1 MAWLKSG
8 RLQYSAGVVALLLLI
23 FVALRAVFY
32 FGFSEVGQTV
42 HPEPATLLQT
52 LYIGVK
58 FDLRLAILLSLP
70 VFLLTWLPRYNV
82 ATSTAMRGLA
92 RLYIAIALLVTLL
105 FYIGD
110 FGHYAY
116 LGIRLNS
123 TAMRF
128 LDDASIS
135 ANMVWESYPVVWI
148 TLAWLIT
155 VAAAIGLVKLLESR
169 TLDRKS
175 LPVSKLQTV
184 TGTVVV
190 TLLILGGLLG
200 RFADI
205 NIQNPVPLR
214 WNHAFFSGNDAVSAL
229 GINPVLF
236 FYDTFEQR
244 EPLYDIDEVRQYY
257 PVIADYLDVTD
268 KDEARLN
275 YDRNFSAGPQKLT
288 FDRPPNI
295 VFIMLESLGA
305 SRLGVHNNPLNT
317 SPNLDRMAKDGWF
330 YPNFYVPVSGTSR
343 TVFASITGLPDVSS
357 VKTATRNPL
366 ISEQRIVLNYLTE
379 HEKFYFIGG
388 SAGWANMSALI
399 QRSIKGVHLYQEDS
413 YTEPLVDV
421 WGISDLGLF
430 REVDRVLASQPKE
443 RPFFAYIQTAANHRP
458 FTIPEVND
466 GFQADDLSTEEVK
479 QHGFRSTAQ
488 YNAVRLLDFNIGRFL
503 EMAKRSGYFEDTI
516 FVLFGDHNNRITTT
530 PHMEPFYEALDLD
543 GLHVPH
549 IMYGPKYLQPRVI
562 EEATGLVDMV
572 PTIAGLLGI
581 DYVNST
587 MGRDINGPVPEGERA
602 VYTQTSGKRAPVIGA
617 VTKNYM
623 LRMWH
628 DGTHVRLHD
637 LHAEDPSVDISAQFP
652 EKTMLLKDI
661 ARGTYETTKF
671 QFYQHRWWR
680 EPGEHAVARRR

>member
-1 MAWLKSG
+1 VAWLKSG
-8 RLQYSAGVVALLLLI
+8 RLQYTAGVVALLLLI

-42 HPEPATLLQT
+42 HPDPGTLFQT

-82 ATSTAMRGLA
+82 ATSPAMRGLA
-92 RLYIAIALLVTLL
+92 RFYIAIALLVTLL

-128 LDDASIS
+128 FDDASIS

-148 TLAWLIT
+148 TLAWLLT
-155 VAAAIGLVKLLESR
+155 VAVAIGLVKLLER
-169 TLDRKS
+169 KTLDRES
-175 LPVSKLQTV
+175 PPVSKLQAV

-190 TLLILGGLLG
+190 TFLVLGGLLG
-200 RFADI
+200 RVADI

-214 WNHAFFSGNDAVSAL
+214 WSHAFFSGDDTVSAL

-244 EPLYDIDEVRQYY
+244 EPLYDLDEVRQYY
-257 PVIADYLDVTD
+257 PVIADYLNVADR
-268 KDEARLN
+268 DETGLN
-275 YDRNFSAGPQKLT
+275 YDRLVTAGPQKLD
-288 FDRPPNI
+288 FERPPNI
-295 VFIMLESLGA
+295 IFIMLESLGA
-305 SRLGVHNNPLNT
+305 SRLGVHNNPLKP
-317 SPNLDRMAKDGWF
+317 SPNLDRMAQQGWF

-366 ISEQRIVLNYLTE
+366 ISEQRIVLNDLID

-399 QRSIKGVHLYQEDS
+399 QRSIKGVKLYQEDS
-413 YTEPLVDV
+413 FTEPLVDV
-421 WGISDLGLF
+421 WGISDLGLL
-430 REVDRVLASQPKE
+430 REVDRVLASQPPE

-458 FTIPEVND
+458 FTIPEEND
-466 GFQADDLSTEEVK
+466 GFQADNLSKEEVK
-479 QHGFRSTAQ
+479 RHGFRSTAQ

-503 EMAKRSGYFEDTI
+503 EMAKHSGYFEDTI
-516 FVLFGDHNNRITTT
+516 FVVFGDHNNRITTT
-530 PHMEPFYEALDLD
+530 PHMEPFYEQLDLD

-562 EEATGLVDMV
+562 EEATSLVDMV

-587 MGRDINGPVPEGERA
+587 MGRDINGPAPEGERA
-602 VYTQTSGKRAPVIGA
+602 IFTQTSSKRAPVIGA

-628 DGTHVRLHD
+628 DGTHAKLHD
-637 LHAEDPSVDISAQFP
+637 LHAEDPSADISAQFP
-652 EKTMLLKDI
+652 EKTRLLKDI

-671 QFYQHRWWR
+671 QFYHNTVGGAEQ
-680 EPGEHAVARRR
+680 GGVQ

>member
-1 MAWLKSG
+1 VAWLKSG
-8 RLQYSAGVVALLLLI
+8 RLQYTAGVVALLLLI

-42 HPEPATLLQT
+42 HPDPGTLFQT

-82 ATSTAMRGLA
+82 ATSPAMRGLA
-92 RLYIAIALLVTLL
+92 RFYIAIALLVTLL

-128 LDDASIS
+128 FDDASIS

-148 TLAWLIT
+148 TLAWLLT
-155 VAAAIGLVKLLESR
+155 VAVAIGLVKLLER
-169 TLDRKS
+169 KTLDRES
-175 LPVSKLQTV
+175 PPVSKLQAV

-190 TLLILGGLLG
+190 IFLVLGGLLG

-214 WNHAFFSGNDAVSAL
+214 WSHAFFSGDDTVSAL

-244 EPLYDIDEVRQYY
+244 EPLYDLDEVRQYY
-257 PVIADYLDVTD
+257 PVIADYLNVADR
-268 KDEARLN
+268 DETGLN
-275 YDRNFSAGPQKLT
+275 YDRLVTAGPQKLD
-288 FDRPPNI
+288 FERPPNI
-295 VFIMLESLGA
+295 IFIMLESLGA
-305 SRLGVHNNPLNT
+305 SRLGVHNNPLKP
-317 SPNLDRMAKDGWF
+317 SPNLDRMAQQGWF

-366 ISEQRIVLNYLTE
+366 ISEQRIVLNALSD

-399 QRSIKGVHLYQEDS
+399 QRSIKGVKLYQEDS
-413 YTEPLVDV
+413 FTEPLVDV
-421 WGISDLGLF
+421 WGISDLGLL
-430 REVDRVLASQPKE
+430 REVDRVLASQPPE

-458 FTIPEVND
+458 FTIPEEND
-466 GFQADDLSTEEVK
+466 GFQADNLSKEEVK
-479 QHGFRSTAQ
+479 RHGFRSTAQ

-503 EMAKRSGYFEDTI
+503 EMAKHSGYFEDTI
-516 FVLFGDHNNRITTT
+516 FVVFGDHNNRITTT
-530 PHMEPFYEALDLD
+530 PHMEPFYEQLDLD

-562 EEATGLVDMV
+562 EEATSLVDMV

-587 MGRDINGPVPEGERA
+587 MGRDINGPAPEGERA
-602 VYTQTSGKRAPVIGA
+602 IFTQTSSKRAPVIGA

-628 DGTHVRLHD
+628 DGTHAKLHD
-637 LHAEDPSVDISAQFP
+637 LHAEDPSADISAQFP
-652 EKTMLLKDI
+652 EKTRLLKDI

-671 QFYQHRWWR
+671 QFYHNTVGGAEQ
-680 EPGEHAVARRR
+680 GGVQ

>member
-1 MAWLKSG
+1 VAWLKSG
-8 RLQYSAGVVALLLLI
+8 RLQYTAGIVALLLLI

-42 HPEPATLLQT
+42 HPDPGTLFQT

-82 ATSTAMRGLA
+82 ATSPAMRGLA
-92 RLYIAIALLVTLL
+92 RFYIAIALLVTLL

-128 LDDASIS
+128 FDDASIS

-148 TLAWLIT
+148 TLAWLLT
-155 VAAAIGLVKLLESR
+155 VAVAIGLVKLLER
-169 TLDRKS
+169 KTLDRES
-175 LPVSKLQTV
+175 PPVSILQAV

-190 TLLILGGLLG
+190 TFLVLGGLLG
-200 RFADI
+200 RVADI

-214 WNHAFFSGNDAVSAL
+214 WSHAFFSGDDTVSAL

-244 EPLYDIDEVRQYY
+244 EPLYDLDEVRQYY
-257 PVIADYLDVTD
+257 PVIADYLNVADR
-268 KDEARLN
+268 DETGLN
-275 YDRNFSAGPQKLT
+275 YDRLVTAGPQKLD
-288 FDRPPNI
+288 FERPPNI
-295 VFIMLESLGA
+295 IFIMLESLGA
-305 SRLGVHNNPLNT
+305 SRLGVHNNPLKP
-317 SPNLDRMAKDGWF
+317 SPNLDRMAQQGWF

-366 ISEQRIVLNYLTE
+366 ISEQRIVLNDLID

-399 QRSIKGVHLYQEDS
+399 QRSIKGVKLYQEDS
-413 YTEPLVDV
+413 FTEPLVDV
-421 WGISDLGLF
+421 WGISDLGLL
-430 REVDRVLASQPKE
+430 REVDRVLASQPPE

-458 FTIPEVND
+458 FTIPEEND
-466 GFQADDLSTEEVK
+466 GFQADNLSKEEVK
-479 QHGFRSTAQ
+479 RHGFRSTAQ

-503 EMAKRSGYFEDTI
+503 EMAKHSGYFEDTI
-516 FVLFGDHNNRITTT
+516 FVVFGDHNNRITTT
-530 PHMEPFYEALDLD
+530 PHMEPFYEQLDLD

-562 EEATGLVDMV
+562 EEATSLVDMV

-587 MGRDINGPVPEGERA
+587 MGRDINGPAPEGERA
-602 VYTQTSGKRAPVIGA
+602 IFTQTSSKRAPVIGA

-628 DGTHVRLHD
+628 DGTHAKLHD
-637 LHAEDPSVDISAQFP
+637 LHAEDPSADISAQFP
-652 EKTMLLKDI
+652 EKTRLLKDI

-671 QFYQHRWWR
+671 QFYHNTVGGAEQ
-680 EPGEHAVARRR
+680 GGVQ

>member
-8 RLQYSAGVVALLLLI
+8 RLQYAAGVVALFFLI

-42 HPEPATLLQT
+42 HPDPATLFET

-70 VFLLTWLPRYNV
+70 VFLLTWIPRYNV
-82 ATSTAMRGLA
+82 SRSVALRRLA
-92 RLYIAIALLVTLL
+92 RIYIAVALLVTLL
-105 FYIGD
+105 FYIID

-116 LGIRLNS
+116 LGTRLNS
-123 TAMRF
+123 TVMRF
-128 LDDASIS
+128 FDDLSIS
-135 ANMVWESYPVVWI
+135 ANMMWESYPVVRVA
-148 TLAWLIT
+148 LAWLLTVT
-155 VAAAIGLVKLLESR
+155 VAYWLVMMLER
-169 TLDRKS
+169 KTLDREPQ
-175 LPVSKLQTV
+175 PVTKLQAV
-184 TGTVVV
+184 AGTAIVV
-190 TLLILGGLLG
+190 LLVLGGLLG

-205 NIQNPVPLR
+205 NIENPVPLR
-214 WNHAFFSGNDAVSAL
+214 WNHAFFSGNESVSAL

-244 EPLYDIDEVRQYY
+244 EPRYDMEQVRHYY
-257 PVIADYLDVTD
+257 PMIADYLNVTD
-268 KDEARLN
+268 RDETRLN
-275 YDRNFSAGPQKLT
+275 YDRSISAGPQKLQ
-288 FDRPPNI
+288 FERPPNI
-295 VFIMLESLGA
+295 VLIMLESLGA
-305 SRLGVHNNPLNT
+305 SRLSVHDNPLNT
-317 SPNLDRMAKDGWF
+317 SPNLDMMARDGWF
-330 YPNFYVPVSGTSR
+330 FRNFYVPVSGTSK

-399 QRSIKGVHLYQEDS
+399 QRSIKGIKLYQEDD

-430 REVDRVLASQPKE
+430 REVDRVLARLPQD

-458 FTIPEVND
+458 FTIPEENE
-466 GFQADDLSTEEVK
+466 GFQVDNLPEEEVM
-479 QHGFRSTAQ
+479 QHGFKSTAQ
-488 YNAVRLLDFNIGRFL
+488 YNAVRLLDFNIGKFL

-530 PHMEPFYEALDLD
+530 PHMEPYFELLDLD

-549 IMYGPKYLQPRVI
+549 IIYAPKYLEPRVI
-562 EEATGLVDMV
+562 EEATSLVDV
-572 PTIAGLLGI
+572 IPTMAGFLGI

-587 MGRDINGPVPEGERA
+587 MGRDISSPAPEGERA
-602 VYTQTSGKRAPVIGA
+602 VYTQTDRKRAPVIGA
-617 VTKNYM
+617 ITKNYM
-623 LRMWH
+623 LRMQH
-628 DGTHVRLHD
+628 DGSDAKLHD
-637 LHAEDPSVDISAQFP
+637 LHADDPSADVSAQFP
-652 EKTMLLKDI
+652 EKAVMLKDLATGI
-661 ARGTYETTKF
+661 YETTKF
-671 QFYQHRWWR
+671 QFYHNTVGGSEQL
-680 EPGEHAVARRR
+680 EAQ

>member
-1 MAWLKSG
+1 VAWLKSG
-8 RLQYSAGVVALLLLI
+8 RLQYTAGIVALLLLI

-42 HPEPATLLQT
+42 HPDPGTLFQT

-82 ATSTAMRGLA
+82 ATSPAMRGLA
-92 RLYIAIALLVTLL
+92 RFYIAIALLVTLL

-128 LDDASIS
+128 FDDASIS

-148 TLAWLIT
+148 TLAWLLT
-155 VAAAIGLVKLLESR
+155 VAVAIGLVKLLER
-169 TLDRKS
+169 KTLDRES
-175 LPVSKLQTV
+175 PPVSILQAV

-190 TLLILGGLLG
+190 TFLVLGGLLG
-200 RFADI
+200 RFTDI

-214 WNHAFFSGNDAVSAL
+214 WSHAFFSGDDTVSAL

-244 EPLYDIDEVRQYY
+244 EPLYDLDEVRQYY
-257 PVIADYLDVTD
+257 PVIADYLNVADR
-268 KDEARLN
+268 DETGLN
-275 YDRNFSAGPQKLT
+275 YDRLVTAGPQKLD
-288 FDRPPNI
+288 FERPPNI
-295 VFIMLESLGA
+295 IFIMLESLGA
-305 SRLGVHNNPLNT
+305 SRLGVHNNPLKP
-317 SPNLDRMAKDGWF
+317 SPNLDRMAQQGWF

-366 ISEQRIVLNYLTE
+366 ISEQRIVLNALSD

-399 QRSIKGVHLYQEDS
+399 QRSIKGVKLYQEDS
-413 YTEPLVDV
+413 FTEPLVDV
-421 WGISDLGLF
+421 WGISDLGLL
-430 REVDRVLASQPKE
+430 REVDRVLASQPPE

-458 FTIPEVND
+458 FTIPEEND
-466 GFQADDLSTEEVK
+466 GFQADNLSKEEVK
-479 QHGFRSTAQ
+479 RHGFRSTAQ

-503 EMAKRSGYFEDTI
+503 EMAKHSGYFEDTI
-516 FVLFGDHNNRITTT
+516 FVVFGDHNNRITTT
-530 PHMEPFYEALDLD
+530 PHMEPFYEQLDLD

-562 EEATGLVDMV
+562 EEATSLVDMV

-587 MGRDINGPVPEGERA
+587 MGRDINGPAPEGERA
-602 VYTQTSGKRAPVIGA
+602 IFTQTSSKRAPVIGA

-628 DGTHVRLHD
+628 DGTHAKLHD
-637 LHAEDPSVDISAQFP
+637 LHAEDPSADISAQFP
-652 EKTMLLKDI
+652 EKTRLLKDI

-671 QFYQHRWWR
+671 QFYHNTVGGAEQ
-680 EPGEHAVARRR
+680 GGVQ

>member
-1 MAWLKSG
+1 VAWLKSG
-8 RLQYSAGVVALLLLI
+8 RLRYTAGVVALLLLI

-42 HPEPATLLQT
+42 HPDPGTLFQT

-82 ATSTAMRGLA
+82 ATSPAMRGLA
-92 RLYIAIALLVTLL
+92 RFYIAIALLVTLL

-128 LDDASIS
+128 FDDASIS

-148 TLAWLIT
+148 TLAWLLT
-155 VAAAIGLVKLLESR
+155 VAVAIGLVKLLER
-169 TLDRKS
+169 KTLDRDS
-175 LPVSKLQTV
+175 PPVSKLQAV

-190 TLLILGGLLG
+190 IFLVLGGLLG

-214 WNHAFFSGNDAVSAL
+214 WSHAFFSGDDTVSAL

-244 EPLYDIDEVRQYY
+244 EPLYDLDEVRQYY
-257 PVIADYLDVTD
+257 PVIADYLNVADR
-268 KDEARLN
+268 DETGLN
-275 YDRNFSAGPQKLT
+275 YDRLVTAGPQKLD
-288 FDRPPNI
+288 FERPPNI
-295 VFIMLESLGA
+295 IFIMLESLGA
-305 SRLGVHNNPLNT
+305 SRLGVHNNPLKP
-317 SPNLDRMAKDGWF
+317 SPTLDRMAQQGWF

-366 ISEQRIVLNYLTE
+366 ISEQRIVLNALSD

-399 QRSIKGVHLYQEDS
+399 QRSIKGVKLYQEDS
-413 YTEPLVDV
+413 FTEPLVDV
-421 WGISDLGLF
+421 WGISDLGLL
-430 REVDRVLASQPKE
+430 REVDRVLASQPPE

-458 FTIPEVND
+458 FTIPEEND
-466 GFQADDLSTEEVK
+466 GFQADNLSKEEVK
-479 QHGFRSTAQ
+479 RHGFRSTAQ

-503 EMAKRSGYFEDTI
+503 EMAKHSGYFEDTI
-516 FVLFGDHNNRITTT
+516 FVVFGDHNNRITTT
-530 PHMEPFYEALDLD
+530 PHMEPFYEQLDLD

-562 EEATGLVDMV
+562 EEATSLVDMV

-587 MGRDINGPVPEGERA
+587 MGRDINGPAPEGERA
-602 VYTQTSGKRAPVIGA
+602 IFTQTSSKRAPVIGA

-628 DGTHVRLHD
+628 DGTHAKLHD
-637 LHAEDPSVDISAQFP
+637 LHAEDPSADISAQFP
-652 EKTMLLKDI
+652 EKTRLLKDI

-671 QFYQHRWWR
+671 QFYHNTVGGAEQ
-680 EPGEHAVARRR
+680 GGVQ

>member
-8 RLQYSAGVVALLLLI
+8 RLQYTAGIVALLFLI

-42 HPEPATLLQT
+42 HPDPGTLFQT
-52 LYIGVK
+52 LYIGIK

-70 VFLLTWLPRYNV
+70 VFLLTWIPRYNT
-82 ATSTAMRGLA
+82 ATYPVIRGLA

-128 LDDASIS
+128 FDDASIS

-148 TLAWLIT
+148 TLAWLLT
-155 VAAAIGLVKLLESR
+155 VAVAIGLVKLLERR
-169 TLDRKS
+169 TLDRES
-175 LPVSKLQTV
+175 LPVSKLQAA

-190 TLLILGGLLG
+190 TFLVLGGLLG
-200 RFADI
+200 RFAGI

-214 WNHAFFSGNDAVSAL
+214 WNHAFFSGDDTISAL

-244 EPLYDIDEVRQYY
+244 EPLYDLDQVRQYY
-257 PVIADYLDVTD
+257 PDIADYLSVTD
-268 KDEARLN
+268 IDETSLN
-275 YDRNFSAGPQKLT
+275 YDRLITAGPQKLE
-288 FDRPPNI
+288 FERPPNI

-305 SRLGVHNNPLNT
+305 SRLGVHNNPLKP
-317 SPNLDRMAKDGWF
+317 SPNLDRMAQEGWF

-366 ISEQRIVLNYLTE
+366 ISEQRIVLNDLTD

-399 QRSIKGVHLYQEDS
+399 QRSIKGVHLYQEDN

-458 FTIPEVND
+458 FTIPEEND
-466 GFQADDLSTEEVK
+466 GFQADNLSKEEVK
-479 QHGFRSTAQ
+479 RHGFRSTAQ

-503 EMAKRSGYFEDTI
+503 EMAKHSGYFEDTI
-516 FVLFGDHNNRITTT
+516 FVVFGDHNNRITTT
-530 PHMEPFYEALDLD
+530 PHMEPFYELLDLD

-549 IMYGPKYLQPRVI
+549 IMYGPKYLQHRVI
-562 EEATGLVDMV
+562 EEATSLVDMV

-602 VYTQTSGKRAPVIGA
+602 IFTQTSSKRAPVIGA

-628 DGTHVRLHD
+628 DGTHAKLHD
-637 LHAEDPSVDISAQFP
+637 LHAEDPSADVSAQFP
-652 EKTMLLKDI
+652 EKTRLLKDI
-661 ARGTYETTKF
+661 AMGTYETTKF
-671 QFYQHRWWR
+671 QFYHNTVGGAERGGVQ
-680 EPGEHAVARRR
+680 